1 LTALSPWTIAERF
14 GAIGLPELEGSGAAL
29 LDRVDRKY
37 VVPVETFAA
46 LAERLSGTHR
56 ALEIG
61 GVRTFRYSTA
71 YYDTPRLD
79 AYRDHVQRRR
89 RRYKCRSRRYEESGY
104 CAFELKLKGAR
115 GRTVKYRMPY
125 ADELHGS
132 LSSEAVGFLNEHLLR
147 AYARGPGDGL
157 VRSLDMSFR
166 RLTLADVERGE
177 RLTAD
182 FDLAFAGGPGGV
194 GGRLAEGAVI
204 VESKSPRGAALAD
217 RELRS
222 LGARHVD
229 ACSKYCLGIGM
240 TRPGLPVN
248 PFKRLLSRWFVPDEI
263 QRPVPIA

>member
-1 LTALSPWTIAERF
+1 MLPWAIAERF
-14 GAIGLPELEGSGAAL
+14 DPVGLPELEGSGAAL

-46 LAERLSGTHR
+46 LAERLVASHR
-56 ALEIG
+56 VLEIG
-61 GVRTFRYSTA
+61 GVRTFGYATT
-71 YYDTPRLD
+71 YYDTPGLD

-89 RRYKCRSRRYEESGY
+89 RRYKCRSRRYTESGF

-125 ADELHGS
+125 EDELHGS
-132 LSSEAVGFLNEHLLR
+132 LSPEAIRFLDEHLLR
-147 AYARGPGDGL
+147 AYARAPGEKL

-166 RLTLADVERGE
+166 RLTLASLERGE

-182 FDLAFAGGPGGV
+182 FDLAFAGGPGGA

-204 VESKSPRGAALAD
+204 VESKSSRGVAQAD
-217 RELRS
+217 RVLRELGVRPTE
-222 LGARHVD
+222 

-240 TRPGLPVN
+240 TRPGLPAN
-248 PFKRLLSRWFVPDEI
+248 SFRRLLSRWFVPHV
-263 QRPVPIA
+263 QQPV

>member
-1 LTALSPWTIAERF
+1 MTDLSPWPLADRF
-14 GAIGLPELEGSGAAL
+14 GTLGLAELEGSGAAL

-46 LAERLSGTHR
+46 LAERLAGTHR
-56 ALEIG
+56 VLEIAG
-61 GVRTFRYSTA
+61 ARAFRYRTA
-71 YYDTPRLD
+71 YYDTPGLD

-89 RRYKCRSRRYEESGY
+89 RRYKTRSRRYEESGL

-125 ADELHGS
+125 TDELHGS
-132 LSSEAVGFLNEHLLR
+132 LSPDAIRFLEAHLLR
-147 AYARGPGDGL
+147 EYDRGPGEGL

-182 FDLAFAGGPGGV
+182 FDLAFAAGSDSPGGH
-194 GGRLAEGAVI
+194 LADGAVI
-204 VESKSPRGAALAD
+204 VESKSPRGAAVAD
-217 RELRS
+217 RILRD
-222 LGARHVD
+222 LGARPVE

-240 TRPGLPVN
+240 TRPGLPAN
-248 PFKRLLSRWFVPDEI
+248 SFKRLLSRWFVSQEALQIP
-263 QRPVPIA
+263 